1 MAAKD
6 RVLPPPPHGGLFL
19 SQLSRSG
26 SIHYPGSWE
35 RHSKQ
40 VWEYKKGHIN
50 MKMLPKR
57 HIC

>member
-35 RHSKQ
+35 RHRKQ
-40 VWEYKKGHIN
+40 V
-50 MKMLPKR
+50 
-57 HIC
+57 